1 MMKKRYVILF
11 TVVVTLL
18 IEVVLFR
25 WWLTRDILLSWIE
38 PGSEPSSGFVLTKDV
53 ALHDHQEQIGTLRG
67 GQRLYHPCRHDLF
80 LTEPFDPKV
89 YKIYVE
95 FGGLEDPRNYV
106 ALRSEAPTTLD
117 MRSRLYLYSNNQG
130 DSEQHLG
137 QVSSEAAPSASPD
150 EPSR

>member
-1 MMKKRYVILF
+1 
-11 TVVVTLL
+11 
-18 IEVVLFR
+18 
-25 WWLTRDILLSWIE
+25 
-38 PGSEPSSGFVLTKDV
+38 
-53 ALHDHQEQIGTLRG
+53 
-67 GQRLYHPCRHDLF
+67 